1 MELSAITIAII
12 VIVLFVFRSTIKTIT
27 KRLPKTTD
35 KVVMHLDKVITVNL
49 LEEEVELDK
58 RIIAI
63 NNEVPEE
70 EIPDLD
76 ELWEKRHGKTSSN
89 NAATPKNNNRRNS

>member
-1 MELSAITIAII
+1 MELSAITIAIL
-12 VIVLFVFRSTIKTIT
+12 VIVLFVFRSTIKTVT

-63 NNEVPEE
+63 NNEVQEE

-76 ELWEKRHGKTSSN
+76 DLWEKRHGKTSSN
-89 NAATPKNNNRRNS
+89 NAATASNRRRNS

>member
-63 NNEVPEE
+63 NNEVQEE

-76 ELWEKRHGKTSSN
+76 DLWEKRHGKTSSN
-89 NAATPKNNNRRNS
+89 NTTTASNRRRNS

>member
-12 VIVLFVFRSTIKTIT
+12 VIVLFVFRSTIKTVT

-63 NNEVPEE
+63 NNEVQEE

-76 ELWEKRHGKTSSN
+76 DLWEKRHGKTSSN
-89 NAATPKNNNRRNS
+89 NTTTASNRRRNS